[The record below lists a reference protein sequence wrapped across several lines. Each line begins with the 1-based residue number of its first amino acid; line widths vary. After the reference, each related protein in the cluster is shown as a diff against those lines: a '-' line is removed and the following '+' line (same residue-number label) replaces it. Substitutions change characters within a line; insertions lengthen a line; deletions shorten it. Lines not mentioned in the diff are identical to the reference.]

1 MNYTL
6 NIKKNNKNS
15 LCILL
20 NGKKYEVNSQ
30 WLYEHSDNAEIRDPY
45 TKQLLIEAAEI
56 NPSLKIIDAQIE
68 KEILA
73 ITFSDNSQHNY
84 KINYIYSQLKKAPVS
99 DNKYLWNKKNLKV
112 PKFNFKNINNKM
124 LFDIMTSVDK
134 LGFCL
139 VRNIPKKKNGLNEL
153 MKLIGP
159 VKKTNWGGIADV
171 KNINKAYDL
180 TMTTRGLENHTD
192 NPYRS
197 EDFKNYPRTIHNDL
211 NLLRNE
217 DVDIVFLPIENEIL
231 KYKTFYKCPNFKIEN
246 ILCGKSRPNY
256 FPGVKNIVI
265 KLFDIVQADNSFFGE
280 KDYQQ
285 LVVIKKLRDEL
296 NFGTKIIPIKTVR
309 NKNGLPLSSRNKY
322 LEINEI
328 EIANKIN
335 KICKYLIPKVK
346 NKLNTTKI
354 LAHAK
359 RELRMNGIDKID
371 YLTIL
376 TDTLEKRRSLKS
388 KSRIFIAANVG
399 STRLID
405 NFPI

>member
-1 MNYTL
+1 MKI
-6 NIKKNNKNS
+6 IKSIKYLKRIVKES
-15 LCILL
+15 KR
-20 NGKKYEVNSQ
+20 NGSSINFIPTMGALHLGHIKLMQKAKKR
-30 WLYEHSDNAEIRDPY
+30 NAVRIVS
-45 TKQLLIEAAEI
+45 IFI
-56 NPSLKIIDAQIE
+56 NPSQ
-68 KEILA
+68 
-73 ITFSDNSQHNY
+73 F
-84 KINYIYSQLKKAPVS
+84 
-99 DNKYLWNKKNLKV
+99 
-112 PKFNFKNINNKM
+112 
-124 LFDIMTSVDK
+124 
-134 LGFCL
+134 
-139 VRNIPKKKNGLNEL
+139 
-153 MKLIGP
+153 GP
-159 VKKTNWGGIADV
+159 
-171 KNINKAYDL
+171 
-180 TMTTRGLENHTD
+180 
-192 NPYRS
+192 S

-359 RELRMNGIDKID
+359 RELRKNGIDKID

-376 TDTLEKRRSLKS
+376 TDNLEKRKSLKS

>member
-1 MNYTL
+1 MKI
-6 NIKKNNKNS
+6 IKSIKYLKRIVKES
-15 LCILL
+15 KR
-20 NGKKYEVNSQ
+20 NGSSINFIPTMGALHLGHIKLIQKAKKR
-30 WLYEHSDNAEIRDPY
+30 NAVRIVS
-45 TKQLLIEAAEI
+45 IFI
-56 NPSLKIIDAQIE
+56 NPSQ
-68 KEILA
+68 
-73 ITFSDNSQHNY
+73 F
-84 KINYIYSQLKKAPVS
+84 
-99 DNKYLWNKKNLKV
+99 
-112 PKFNFKNINNKM
+112 
-124 LFDIMTSVDK
+124 
-134 LGFCL
+134 
-139 VRNIPKKKNGLNEL
+139 
-153 MKLIGP
+153 GP
-159 VKKTNWGGIADV
+159 
-171 KNINKAYDL
+171 
-180 TMTTRGLENHTD
+180 
-192 NPYRS
+192 S
-197 EDFKNYPRTIHNDL
+197 EDFKNYPRTTHNDL

-285 LVVIKKLRDEL
+285 LVVIKKMRDEL
-296 NFGTKIIPIKTVR
+296 NFGTNIIPIKTVR

-376 TDTLEKRRSLKS
+376 TDTLEKRKSLKS

>member
-1 MNYTL
+1 MKI
-6 NIKKNNKNS
+6 IKSIKYLKRIVKES
-15 LCILL
+15 KR
-20 NGKKYEVNSQ
+20 NGSSINFIPTMGALHLGHIKLIQKAKKR
-30 WLYEHSDNAEIRDPY
+30 NAVRIVS
-45 TKQLLIEAAEI
+45 IFI
-56 NPSLKIIDAQIE
+56 NPSQ
-68 KEILA
+68 
-73 ITFSDNSQHNY
+73 F
-84 KINYIYSQLKKAPVS
+84 
-99 DNKYLWNKKNLKV
+99 
-112 PKFNFKNINNKM
+112 
-124 LFDIMTSVDK
+124 
-134 LGFCL
+134 
-139 VRNIPKKKNGLNEL
+139 
-153 MKLIGP
+153 GP
-159 VKKTNWGGIADV
+159 
-171 KNINKAYDL
+171 
-180 TMTTRGLENHTD
+180 
-192 NPYRS
+192 S

-359 RELRMNGIDKID
+359 RELRMNGIGKID

-376 TDTLEKRRSLKS
+376 TDTLEKRKSLKS

>member
-1 MNYTL
+1 MKI
-6 NIKKNNKNS
+6 IKSIKYLKRIVKES
-15 LCILL
+15 KR
-20 NGKKYEVNSQ
+20 NGSSINFIPTMGALHLGHIKLIQKAKKR
-30 WLYEHSDNAEIRDPY
+30 NAVRIVS
-45 TKQLLIEAAEI
+45 IFI
-56 NPSLKIIDAQIE
+56 NPSQ
-68 KEILA
+68 
-73 ITFSDNSQHNY
+73 F
-84 KINYIYSQLKKAPVS
+84 
-99 DNKYLWNKKNLKV
+99 
-112 PKFNFKNINNKM
+112 
-124 LFDIMTSVDK
+124 
-134 LGFCL
+134 
-139 VRNIPKKKNGLNEL
+139 
-153 MKLIGP
+153 GP
-159 VKKTNWGGIADV
+159 
-171 KNINKAYDL
+171 
-180 TMTTRGLENHTD
+180 
-192 NPYRS
+192 S

-359 RELRMNGIDKID
+359 RELRMNGIDNID

-376 TDTLEKRRSLKS
+376 TDTLEKRKSLKS

>member
-1 MNYTL
+1 MKI
-6 NIKKNNKNS
+6 IKSIKYLKRIVKES
-15 LCILL
+15 KR
-20 NGKKYEVNSQ
+20 NGSSINFIPTMGALHLGHIKLIQKAKKR
-30 WLYEHSDNAEIRDPY
+30 NAVRIVS
-45 TKQLLIEAAEI
+45 IFI
-56 NPSLKIIDAQIE
+56 NPSQ
-68 KEILA
+68 
-73 ITFSDNSQHNY
+73 F
-84 KINYIYSQLKKAPVS
+84 
-99 DNKYLWNKKNLKV
+99 
-112 PKFNFKNINNKM
+112 
-124 LFDIMTSVDK
+124 
-134 LGFCL
+134 
-139 VRNIPKKKNGLNEL
+139 
-153 MKLIGP
+153 GP
-159 VKKTNWGGIADV
+159 
-171 KNINKAYDL
+171 
-180 TMTTRGLENHTD
+180 
-192 NPYRS
+192 S

-285 LVVIKKLRDEL
+285 LVVIKKIRDEL
-296 NFGTKIIPIKTVR
+296 NFGTNIIPIKTVR

-376 TDTLEKRRSLKS
+376 TDTLEKRKSLKS

>member
-1 MNYTL
+1 MKI
-6 NIKKNNKNS
+6 IKSIKYLKRIVKES
-15 LCILL
+15 KR
-20 NGKKYEVNSQ
+20 NGSSINFIPTMGALHLGHIKLIQKAKKR
-30 WLYEHSDNAEIRDPY
+30 NAVRIVS
-45 TKQLLIEAAEI
+45 IFI
-56 NPSLKIIDAQIE
+56 NPSQ
-68 KEILA
+68 
-73 ITFSDNSQHNY
+73 F
-84 KINYIYSQLKKAPVS
+84 
-99 DNKYLWNKKNLKV
+99 
-112 PKFNFKNINNKM
+112 
-124 LFDIMTSVDK
+124 
-134 LGFCL
+134 
-139 VRNIPKKKNGLNEL
+139 
-153 MKLIGP
+153 GP
-159 VKKTNWGGIADV
+159 
-171 KNINKAYDL
+171 
-180 TMTTRGLENHTD
+180 
-192 NPYRS
+192 S

-231 KYKTFYKCPNFKIEN
+231 KYKTYYKCPNFKIEK

>member
-1 MNYTL
+1 M
-6 NIKKNNKNS
+6 
-15 LCILL
+15 
-20 NGKKYEVNSQ
+20 
-30 WLYEHSDNAEIRDPY
+30 
-45 TKQLLIEAAEI
+45 
-56 NPSLKIIDAQIE
+56 KIIKSI
-68 KEILA
+68 
-73 ITFSDNSQHNY
+73 
-84 KINYIYSQLKKAPVS
+84 
-99 DNKYLWNKKNLKV
+99 KYLKRIVKE
-112 PKFNFKNINNKM
+112 
-124 LFDIMTSVDK
+124 T
-134 LGFCL
+134 
-139 VRNIPKKKNGLNEL
+139 KKNGSSINFIPTMGALHL
-153 MKLIGP
+153 GHIKLIQKAKKRNAVRIVSIFVNPSQFGP
-159 VKKTNWGGIADV
+159 
-171 KNINKAYDL
+171 
-180 TMTTRGLENHTD
+180 
-192 NPYRS
+192 S

-217 DVDIVFLPIENEIL
+217 DVDILFLPIENEIL

-346 NKLNTTKI
+346 NKLNTKKI

-376 TDTLEKRRSLKS
+376 TDNLEKRKSLKS

>member
-1 MNYTL
+1 MKI
-6 NIKKNNKNS
+6 IKSIKYLKRIVKES
-15 LCILL
+15 KR
-20 NGKKYEVNSQ
+20 NGSSINFIPTMGALHLGHIKLIQKAKKR
-30 WLYEHSDNAEIRDPY
+30 NAVRIVS
-45 TKQLLIEAAEI
+45 IFI
-56 NPSLKIIDAQIE
+56 NPSQ
-68 KEILA
+68 
-73 ITFSDNSQHNY
+73 F
-84 KINYIYSQLKKAPVS
+84 
-99 DNKYLWNKKNLKV
+99 
-112 PKFNFKNINNKM
+112 
-124 LFDIMTSVDK
+124 
-134 LGFCL
+134 
-139 VRNIPKKKNGLNEL
+139 
-153 MKLIGP
+153 GP
-159 VKKTNWGGIADV
+159 
-171 KNINKAYDL
+171 
-180 TMTTRGLENHTD
+180 
-192 NPYRS
+192 S

-285 LVVIKKLRDEL
+285 LVVIKKMRDEL

-322 LEINEI
+322 LELNEI

>member
-1 MNYTL
+1 MKIIKSIKYLKRIIKESKRNGSSINFIPTMGAL
-6 NIKKNNKNS
+6 HLGHIKLIRKAKKKNAVRIVS
-15 LCILL
+15 IF
-20 NGKKYEVNSQ
+20 
-30 WLYEHSDNAEIRDPY
+30 
-45 TKQLLIEAAEI
+45 I
-56 NPSLKIIDAQIE
+56 NPSQ
-68 KEILA
+68 
-73 ITFSDNSQHNY
+73 F
-84 KINYIYSQLKKAPVS
+84 
-99 DNKYLWNKKNLKV
+99 
-112 PKFNFKNINNKM
+112 
-124 LFDIMTSVDK
+124 
-134 LGFCL
+134 
-139 VRNIPKKKNGLNEL
+139 
-153 MKLIGP
+153 GP
-159 VKKTNWGGIADV
+159 
-171 KNINKAYDL
+171 
-180 TMTTRGLENHTD
+180 
-192 NPYRS
+192 S

-376 TDTLEKRRSLKS
+376 TDNLEKRKFLKS

>member
-1 MNYTL
+1 MKI
-6 NIKKNNKNS
+6 IKSIKYLKRIVKES
-15 LCILL
+15 KR
-20 NGKKYEVNSQ
+20 NGSSINFIPTMGALHLGHIKLIQKAKKR
-30 WLYEHSDNAEIRDPY
+30 NAVRIVS
-45 TKQLLIEAAEI
+45 IFI
-56 NPSLKIIDAQIE
+56 NPSQ
-68 KEILA
+68 
-73 ITFSDNSQHNY
+73 F
-84 KINYIYSQLKKAPVS
+84 
-99 DNKYLWNKKNLKV
+99 
-112 PKFNFKNINNKM
+112 
-124 LFDIMTSVDK
+124 
-134 LGFCL
+134 
-139 VRNIPKKKNGLNEL
+139 
-153 MKLIGP
+153 GP
-159 VKKTNWGGIADV
+159 
-171 KNINKAYDL
+171 
-180 TMTTRGLENHTD
+180 
-192 NPYRS
+192 S

-280 KDYQQ
+280 KDFQQ
-285 LVVIKKLRDEL
+285 LVVIKKMRDEL

-376 TDTLEKRRSLKS
+376 TDTLEKRKSLKS

>member
-1 MNYTL
+1 MKI
-6 NIKKNNKNS
+6 IKSIKYLKR
-15 LCILL
+15 IVKETKR
-20 NGKKYEVNSQ
+20 NGSSINFIPTMGALHLGHIKLIQKAKKR
-30 WLYEHSDNAEIRDPY
+30 NAVRIVS
-45 TKQLLIEAAEI
+45 IFI
-56 NPSLKIIDAQIE
+56 NPSQ
-68 KEILA
+68 
-73 ITFSDNSQHNY
+73 F
-84 KINYIYSQLKKAPVS
+84 
-99 DNKYLWNKKNLKV
+99 
-112 PKFNFKNINNKM
+112 
-124 LFDIMTSVDK
+124 
-134 LGFCL
+134 
-139 VRNIPKKKNGLNEL
+139 
-153 MKLIGP
+153 GP
-159 VKKTNWGGIADV
+159 
-171 KNINKAYDL
+171 
-180 TMTTRGLENHTD
+180 
-192 NPYRS
+192 S

-376 TDTLEKRRSLKS
+376 TDTLEKRKSLKS

>member
-1 MNYTL
+1 MKIIKSIKYLKRIVKESKRNGS
-6 NIKKNNKNS
+6 NINFIPTMGALHLGHIKLIQKAKKR
-15 LCILL
+15 
-20 NGKKYEVNSQ
+20 
-30 WLYEHSDNAEIRDPY
+30 NAIR
-45 TKQLLIEAAEI
+45 IVSIFI
-56 NPSLKIIDAQIE
+56 NPSQ
-68 KEILA
+68 
-73 ITFSDNSQHNY
+73 F
-84 KINYIYSQLKKAPVS
+84 
-99 DNKYLWNKKNLKV
+99 
-112 PKFNFKNINNKM
+112 
-124 LFDIMTSVDK
+124 
-134 LGFCL
+134 
-139 VRNIPKKKNGLNEL
+139 
-153 MKLIGP
+153 GP
-159 VKKTNWGGIADV
+159 
-171 KNINKAYDL
+171 
-180 TMTTRGLENHTD
+180 
-192 NPYRS
+192 S

-285 LVVIKKLRDEL
+285 LVVIKKMRDEL

-322 LEINEI
+322 LKINEI

-335 KICKYLIPKVK
+335 KICTYLIPKVK

-376 TDTLEKRRSLKS
+376 TDTLEKRKSLKS

>member
-1 MNYTL
+1 MKI
-6 NIKKNNKNS
+6 IKSIKYLKRIVKES
-15 LCILL
+15 KR
-20 NGKKYEVNSQ
+20 NGSSINFIPTMGALHLGHIKLIQKAKKR
-30 WLYEHSDNAEIRDPY
+30 NAVRIVS
-45 TKQLLIEAAEI
+45 IFI
-56 NPSLKIIDAQIE
+56 NPSQ
-68 KEILA
+68 
-73 ITFSDNSQHNY
+73 F
-84 KINYIYSQLKKAPVS
+84 
-99 DNKYLWNKKNLKV
+99 
-112 PKFNFKNINNKM
+112 
-124 LFDIMTSVDK
+124 
-134 LGFCL
+134 
-139 VRNIPKKKNGLNEL
+139 
-153 MKLIGP
+153 GP
-159 VKKTNWGGIADV
+159 
-171 KNINKAYDL
+171 
-180 TMTTRGLENHTD
+180 
-192 NPYRS
+192 S

-285 LVVIKKLRDEL
+285 LVVIKKMRDEL
-296 NFGTKIIPIKTVR
+296 NFGTNIIPIKTVR

>member
-1 MNYTL
+1 MKI
-6 NIKKNNKNS
+6 IKSIKYLKRIVKES
-15 LCILL
+15 KR
-20 NGKKYEVNSQ
+20 NGSSINFIPTMGALHLGHIKLIQKAKKR
-30 WLYEHSDNAEIRDPY
+30 NAVRIVS
-45 TKQLLIEAAEI
+45 IFI
-56 NPSLKIIDAQIE
+56 NPSQ
-68 KEILA
+68 
-73 ITFSDNSQHNY
+73 F
-84 KINYIYSQLKKAPVS
+84 
-99 DNKYLWNKKNLKV
+99 
-112 PKFNFKNINNKM
+112 
-124 LFDIMTSVDK
+124 
-134 LGFCL
+134 
-139 VRNIPKKKNGLNEL
+139 
-153 MKLIGP
+153 GP
-159 VKKTNWGGIADV
+159 
-171 KNINKAYDL
+171 
-180 TMTTRGLENHTD
+180 
-192 NPYRS
+192 S

-285 LVVIKKLRDEL
+285 LVVIKKMRDEL

-309 NKNGLPLSSRNKY
+309 NKNGLPLSSRNRY

-376 TDTLEKRRSLKS
+376 TDTLEKRKSLKS

>member
-1 MNYTL
+1 MKI
-6 NIKKNNKNS
+6 IKSIKYLKRIVKES
-15 LCILL
+15 KR
-20 NGKKYEVNSQ
+20 NGSSINFIPTMGALHLGHIKLIQKAKKR
-30 WLYEHSDNAEIRDPY
+30 NAVRIVS
-45 TKQLLIEAAEI
+45 IFI
-56 NPSLKIIDAQIE
+56 NPSQ
-68 KEILA
+68 
-73 ITFSDNSQHNY
+73 F
-84 KINYIYSQLKKAPVS
+84 
-99 DNKYLWNKKNLKV
+99 
-112 PKFNFKNINNKM
+112 
-124 LFDIMTSVDK
+124 
-134 LGFCL
+134 
-139 VRNIPKKKNGLNEL
+139 
-153 MKLIGP
+153 GP
-159 VKKTNWGGIADV
+159 
-171 KNINKAYDL
+171 
-180 TMTTRGLENHTD
+180 
-192 NPYRS
+192 S
-197 EDFKNYPRTIHNDL
+197 EDFKNYPRTINNDL
-211 NLLRNE
+211 HLLRNE

-285 LVVIKKLRDEL
+285 LVVIKKMRDEL

>member
-1 MNYTL
+1 MKI
-6 NIKKNNKNS
+6 IKSIKYLKRIVKES
-15 LCILL
+15 KR
-20 NGKKYEVNSQ
+20 NGSSINFIPTMGALHLGHIKLIQKAKKR
-30 WLYEHSDNAEIRDPY
+30 NAVRIVS
-45 TKQLLIEAAEI
+45 IFI
-56 NPSLKIIDAQIE
+56 NPSQ
-68 KEILA
+68 
-73 ITFSDNSQHNY
+73 F
-84 KINYIYSQLKKAPVS
+84 
-99 DNKYLWNKKNLKV
+99 
-112 PKFNFKNINNKM
+112 
-124 LFDIMTSVDK
+124 
-134 LGFCL
+134 
-139 VRNIPKKKNGLNEL
+139 
-153 MKLIGP
+153 GP
-159 VKKTNWGGIADV
+159 
-171 KNINKAYDL
+171 
-180 TMTTRGLENHTD
+180 
-192 NPYRS
+192 S

-285 LVVIKKLRDEL
+285 LVVIKKMKDEL

-376 TDTLEKRRSLKS
+376 TDTLEKRKSLKS

>member
-1 MNYTL
+1 MKI
-6 NIKKNNKNS
+6 IKSIKYLKRIVKES
-15 LCILL
+15 KR
-20 NGKKYEVNSQ
+20 NGSSINFIPTMGALHLGHIKLIQKAKKRNT
-30 WLYEHSDNAEIRDPY
+30 IR
-45 TKQLLIEAAEI
+45 IVSIFI
-56 NPSLKIIDAQIE
+56 NPSQ
-68 KEILA
+68 
-73 ITFSDNSQHNY
+73 F
-84 KINYIYSQLKKAPVS
+84 
-99 DNKYLWNKKNLKV
+99 
-112 PKFNFKNINNKM
+112 
-124 LFDIMTSVDK
+124 
-134 LGFCL
+134 
-139 VRNIPKKKNGLNEL
+139 
-153 MKLIGP
+153 GP
-159 VKKTNWGGIADV
+159 
-171 KNINKAYDL
+171 
-180 TMTTRGLENHTD
+180 
-192 NPYRS
+192 S

-285 LVVIKKLRDEL
+285 LVVIKKMRDEL

-376 TDTLEKRRSLKS
+376 TDTLEKRKSLKS

>member
-1 MNYTL
+1 MKI
-6 NIKKNNKNS
+6 IKSIKYLKRIVKES
-15 LCILL
+15 RR
-20 NGKKYEVNSQ
+20 NGSSINFIPTMGALHLGHIKLIQKAKKR
-30 WLYEHSDNAEIRDPY
+30 NAIR
-45 TKQLLIEAAEI
+45 IVSIFI
-56 NPSLKIIDAQIE
+56 NPSQ
-68 KEILA
+68 
-73 ITFSDNSQHNY
+73 F
-84 KINYIYSQLKKAPVS
+84 
-99 DNKYLWNKKNLKV
+99 
-112 PKFNFKNINNKM
+112 
-124 LFDIMTSVDK
+124 
-134 LGFCL
+134 
-139 VRNIPKKKNGLNEL
+139 
-153 MKLIGP
+153 GP
-159 VKKTNWGGIADV
+159 
-171 KNINKAYDL
+171 
-180 TMTTRGLENHTD
+180 
-192 NPYRS
+192 S

-285 LVVIKKLRDEL
+285 LVVIKKMRDEL

-309 NKNGLPLSSRNKY
+309 NKNGLPLSSRNNY

-376 TDTLEKRRSLKS
+376 TDTLEKRRSLKL

>member
-1 MNYTL
+1 MKI
-6 NIKKNNKNS
+6 IKSIKYLKRIVKES
-15 LCILL
+15 KR
-20 NGKKYEVNSQ
+20 NGSSINFIPTMGALHLGHIKLIQKAKKR
-30 WLYEHSDNAEIRDPY
+30 NAVRIVS
-45 TKQLLIEAAEI
+45 IFI
-56 NPSLKIIDAQIE
+56 NPSQ
-68 KEILA
+68 
-73 ITFSDNSQHNY
+73 F
-84 KINYIYSQLKKAPVS
+84 
-99 DNKYLWNKKNLKV
+99 
-112 PKFNFKNINNKM
+112 
-124 LFDIMTSVDK
+124 
-134 LGFCL
+134 
-139 VRNIPKKKNGLNEL
+139 
-153 MKLIGP
+153 GP
-159 VKKTNWGGIADV
+159 
-171 KNINKAYDL
+171 
-180 TMTTRGLENHTD
+180 
-192 NPYRS
+192 S
-197 EDFKNYPRTIHNDL
+197 EDFKNYPRTINNDL
-211 NLLRNE
+211 HLLRNE

-285 LVVIKKLRDEL
+285 LVVIKKMRDEL

-359 RELRMNGIDKID
+359 RELLMNGIDKID

-376 TDTLEKRRSLKS
+376 TDTLEKRKSLKS

>member
-1 MNYTL
+1 MKI
-6 NIKKNNKNS
+6 IKSIKYLKRIVKES
-15 LCILL
+15 KR
-20 NGKKYEVNSQ
+20 NGSSINFIPTMGALHLGHIKLIQKAKKR
-30 WLYEHSDNAEIRDPY
+30 NAVRIVS
-45 TKQLLIEAAEI
+45 IFI
-56 NPSLKIIDAQIE
+56 NPSQ
-68 KEILA
+68 
-73 ITFSDNSQHNY
+73 F
-84 KINYIYSQLKKAPVS
+84 
-99 DNKYLWNKKNLKV
+99 
-112 PKFNFKNINNKM
+112 
-124 LFDIMTSVDK
+124 
-134 LGFCL
+134 
-139 VRNIPKKKNGLNEL
+139 
-153 MKLIGP
+153 GP
-159 VKKTNWGGIADV
+159 
-171 KNINKAYDL
+171 
-180 TMTTRGLENHTD
+180 
-192 NPYRS
+192 S

-285 LVVIKKLRDEL
+285 LVVIKKMRDEL

>member
-1 MNYTL
+1 MKI
-6 NIKKNNKNS
+6 IKSIKYLKRIVKES
-15 LCILL
+15 RR
-20 NGKKYEVNSQ
+20 NGSSINFIPTMGALHLGHIKLIQKAKKR
-30 WLYEHSDNAEIRDPY
+30 NAVRIVS
-45 TKQLLIEAAEI
+45 IFI
-56 NPSLKIIDAQIE
+56 NPSQ
-68 KEILA
+68 
-73 ITFSDNSQHNY
+73 F
-84 KINYIYSQLKKAPVS
+84 
-99 DNKYLWNKKNLKV
+99 
-112 PKFNFKNINNKM
+112 
-124 LFDIMTSVDK
+124 
-134 LGFCL
+134 
-139 VRNIPKKKNGLNEL
+139 
-153 MKLIGP
+153 GP
-159 VKKTNWGGIADV
+159 
-171 KNINKAYDL
+171 
-180 TMTTRGLENHTD
+180 
-192 NPYRS
+192 S
-197 EDFKNYPRTIHNDL
+197 EDFKNYPRTINNDL

>member
-1 MNYTL
+1 MKI
-6 NIKKNNKNS
+6 IKSIKYLKRIVKES
-15 LCILL
+15 KR
-20 NGKKYEVNSQ
+20 NGSSINFIPTMGALHLGHIKLIQKAKKR
-30 WLYEHSDNAEIRDPY
+30 NAVRIVS
-45 TKQLLIEAAEI
+45 IFI
-56 NPSLKIIDAQIE
+56 NPSQ
-68 KEILA
+68 
-73 ITFSDNSQHNY
+73 F
-84 KINYIYSQLKKAPVS
+84 
-99 DNKYLWNKKNLKV
+99 
-112 PKFNFKNINNKM
+112 
-124 LFDIMTSVDK
+124 
-134 LGFCL
+134 
-139 VRNIPKKKNGLNEL
+139 
-153 MKLIGP
+153 GP
-159 VKKTNWGGIADV
+159 
-171 KNINKAYDL
+171 
-180 TMTTRGLENHTD
+180 
-192 NPYRS
+192 S
-197 EDFKNYPRTIHNDL
+197 EDFKNYPRTINNDL
-211 NLLRNE
+211 HLLRNE

>member
-1 MNYTL
+1 MKIVKS
-6 NIKKNNKNS
+6 IKYLKRIIKESKRNGLIINFIPTMGALHLGHMKLIQKAKRKNS
-15 LCILL
+15 
-20 NGKKYEVNSQ
+20 
-30 WLYEHSDNAEIRDPY
+30 IR
-45 TKQLLIEAAEI
+45 IVSIFI
-56 NPSLKIIDAQIE
+56 NPSQ
-68 KEILA
+68 
-73 ITFSDNSQHNY
+73 F
-84 KINYIYSQLKKAPVS
+84 
-99 DNKYLWNKKNLKV
+99 
-112 PKFNFKNINNKM
+112 
-124 LFDIMTSVDK
+124 
-134 LGFCL
+134 
-139 VRNIPKKKNGLNEL
+139 
-153 MKLIGP
+153 GP
-159 VKKTNWGGIADV
+159 N
-171 KNINKAYDL
+171 
-180 TMTTRGLENHTD
+180 
-192 NPYRS
+192 

-285 LVVIKKLRDEL
+285 LVVIKKMRDEL

-376 TDTLEKRRSLKS
+376 TDTLEKRKSLKS

>member
-1 MNYTL
+1 MKI
-6 NIKKNNKNS
+6 IKSIKYLKRIVKES
-15 LCILL
+15 KR
-20 NGKKYEVNSQ
+20 NGSSINFIPTMGALHLRHIKLIQKAKKR
-30 WLYEHSDNAEIRDPY
+30 NAVRIVS
-45 TKQLLIEAAEI
+45 IFI
-56 NPSLKIIDAQIE
+56 NPSQ
-68 KEILA
+68 
-73 ITFSDNSQHNY
+73 F
-84 KINYIYSQLKKAPVS
+84 
-99 DNKYLWNKKNLKV
+99 
-112 PKFNFKNINNKM
+112 
-124 LFDIMTSVDK
+124 
-134 LGFCL
+134 
-139 VRNIPKKKNGLNEL
+139 
-153 MKLIGP
+153 GP
-159 VKKTNWGGIADV
+159 
-171 KNINKAYDL
+171 
-180 TMTTRGLENHTD
+180 
-192 NPYRS
+192 S
-197 EDFKNYPRTIHNDL
+197 EDFKNYPRTIPNDL

-217 DVDIVFLPIENEIL
+217 NVDIVFLPIENEIL

-322 LEINEI
+322 LELNEI

>member
-1 MNYTL
+1 MKI
-6 NIKKNNKNS
+6 IKSIKYLKRIVKES
-15 LCILL
+15 KR
-20 NGKKYEVNSQ
+20 NGSSINFIPTMGALHLGHIKLIQKAKKR
-30 WLYEHSDNAEIRDPY
+30 NAVRIVS
-45 TKQLLIEAAEI
+45 IFI
-56 NPSLKIIDAQIE
+56 NPSQ
-68 KEILA
+68 
-73 ITFSDNSQHNY
+73 F
-84 KINYIYSQLKKAPVS
+84 
-99 DNKYLWNKKNLKV
+99 
-112 PKFNFKNINNKM
+112 
-124 LFDIMTSVDK
+124 
-134 LGFCL
+134 
-139 VRNIPKKKNGLNEL
+139 
-153 MKLIGP
+153 GP
-159 VKKTNWGGIADV
+159 
-171 KNINKAYDL
+171 
-180 TMTTRGLENHTD
+180 
-192 NPYRS
+192 S

-285 LVVIKKLRDEL
+285 LVVIKKMRDEL
-296 NFGTKIIPIKTVR
+296 KFGTKIIPIKTVR
-309 NKNGLPLSSRNKY
+309 NKNGLPLSSRNRY

-376 TDTLEKRRSLKS
+376 TDTLEKRKSLKS

>member
-1 MNYTL
+1 MKI
-6 NIKKNNKNS
+6 IKSIKYLKRIVKES
-15 LCILL
+15 KR
-20 NGKKYEVNSQ
+20 NGSSINFIPTMGALHLGHIKLIQKAKKR
-30 WLYEHSDNAEIRDPY
+30 NAVRIVS
-45 TKQLLIEAAEI
+45 IFI
-56 NPSLKIIDAQIE
+56 NPSQ
-68 KEILA
+68 
-73 ITFSDNSQHNY
+73 F
-84 KINYIYSQLKKAPVS
+84 
-99 DNKYLWNKKNLKV
+99 
-112 PKFNFKNINNKM
+112 
-124 LFDIMTSVDK
+124 
-134 LGFCL
+134 
-139 VRNIPKKKNGLNEL
+139 
-153 MKLIGP
+153 GP
-159 VKKTNWGGIADV
+159 
-171 KNINKAYDL
+171 
-180 TMTTRGLENHTD
+180 
-192 NPYRS
+192 S

-231 KYKTFYKCPNFKIEN
+231 KYKTFYKCPKFKIEN

-285 LVVIKKLRDEL
+285 LVVIKKMRDEL

>member
-1 MNYTL
+1 MKI
-6 NIKKNNKNS
+6 IKSIKYLKRIVKES
-15 LCILL
+15 KR
-20 NGKKYEVNSQ
+20 NGSSINFIPTMGALHLGHIKLIQKAKKR
-30 WLYEHSDNAEIRDPY
+30 NAVRIVS
-45 TKQLLIEAAEI
+45 IFI
-56 NPSLKIIDAQIE
+56 NPSQ
-68 KEILA
+68 
-73 ITFSDNSQHNY
+73 F
-84 KINYIYSQLKKAPVS
+84 
-99 DNKYLWNKKNLKV
+99 
-112 PKFNFKNINNKM
+112 
-124 LFDIMTSVDK
+124 
-134 LGFCL
+134 
-139 VRNIPKKKNGLNEL
+139 
-153 MKLIGP
+153 GP
-159 VKKTNWGGIADV
+159 
-171 KNINKAYDL
+171 
-180 TMTTRGLENHTD
+180 
-192 NPYRS
+192 S

-217 DVDIVFLPIENEIL
+217 NVDIVFLPIENEIL

-285 LVVIKKLRDEL
+285 LVVIKKMRDEL

-335 KICKYLIPKVK
+335 KICTYLIPKVK

-359 RELRMNGIDKID
+359 RELRMNGIGKID

>member
-1 MNYTL
+1 MKI
-6 NIKKNNKNS
+6 IKSIKYLKRIVKES
-15 LCILL
+15 KR
-20 NGKKYEVNSQ
+20 NGSSINFIPTMGALHLGHIKLIQKAKKR
-30 WLYEHSDNAEIRDPY
+30 NAIR
-45 TKQLLIEAAEI
+45 IVSIFI
-56 NPSLKIIDAQIE
+56 NPSQ
-68 KEILA
+68 
-73 ITFSDNSQHNY
+73 F
-84 KINYIYSQLKKAPVS
+84 
-99 DNKYLWNKKNLKV
+99 
-112 PKFNFKNINNKM
+112 
-124 LFDIMTSVDK
+124 
-134 LGFCL
+134 
-139 VRNIPKKKNGLNEL
+139 
-153 MKLIGP
+153 GP
-159 VKKTNWGGIADV
+159 
-171 KNINKAYDL
+171 
-180 TMTTRGLENHTD
+180 
-192 NPYRS
+192 S

-217 DVDIVFLPIENEIL
+217 NVDIVFLPIENEIL

-285 LVVIKKLRDEL
+285 LVVIKKMRDEL

-359 RELRMNGIDKID
+359 RELRMNGIGKID

-376 TDTLEKRRSLKS
+376 TDTLEKRKSLKS

>member
-1 MNYTL
+1 MKI
-6 NIKKNNKNS
+6 IKSIKYLKRIVKES
-15 LCILL
+15 KR
-20 NGKKYEVNSQ
+20 NGSSINFIPTMGALHLGHIKLIQKAKKR
-30 WLYEHSDNAEIRDPY
+30 NAIR
-45 TKQLLIEAAEI
+45 IVSI
-56 NPSLKIIDAQIE
+56 FVNPSQ
-68 KEILA
+68 
-73 ITFSDNSQHNY
+73 F
-84 KINYIYSQLKKAPVS
+84 
-99 DNKYLWNKKNLKV
+99 
-112 PKFNFKNINNKM
+112 
-124 LFDIMTSVDK
+124 
-134 LGFCL
+134 
-139 VRNIPKKKNGLNEL
+139 
-153 MKLIGP
+153 GP
-159 VKKTNWGGIADV
+159 
-171 KNINKAYDL
+171 
-180 TMTTRGLENHTD
+180 
-192 NPYRS
+192 S

-285 LVVIKKLRDEL
+285 LVVIKKMRDEL

-354 LAHAK
+354 LANAK

>member
-1 MNYTL
+1 MKI
-6 NIKKNNKNS
+6 IKSIKYLKRIVKES
-15 LCILL
+15 KR
-20 NGKKYEVNSQ
+20 NGSSINFIPTMGALHLGHIKLIQKAKKR
-30 WLYEHSDNAEIRDPY
+30 NAVRIVS
-45 TKQLLIEAAEI
+45 IFV
-56 NPSLKIIDAQIE
+56 NPSQ
-68 KEILA
+68 
-73 ITFSDNSQHNY
+73 F
-84 KINYIYSQLKKAPVS
+84 
-99 DNKYLWNKKNLKV
+99 
-112 PKFNFKNINNKM
+112 
-124 LFDIMTSVDK
+124 
-134 LGFCL
+134 
-139 VRNIPKKKNGLNEL
+139 
-153 MKLIGP
+153 GP
-159 VKKTNWGGIADV
+159 
-171 KNINKAYDL
+171 
-180 TMTTRGLENHTD
+180 
-192 NPYRS
+192 S

>member
-1 MNYTL
+1 MKI
-6 NIKKNNKNS
+6 IKSIKYLKRIVKES
-15 LCILL
+15 KR
-20 NGKKYEVNSQ
+20 NGSSINFIPTMGALHLGHIKLIQKAKK
-30 WLYEHSDNAEIRDPY
+30 RDAVR
-45 TKQLLIEAAEI
+45 IVSIFI
-56 NPSLKIIDAQIE
+56 NPSQ
-68 KEILA
+68 
-73 ITFSDNSQHNY
+73 F
-84 KINYIYSQLKKAPVS
+84 
-99 DNKYLWNKKNLKV
+99 
-112 PKFNFKNINNKM
+112 
-124 LFDIMTSVDK
+124 
-134 LGFCL
+134 
-139 VRNIPKKKNGLNEL
+139 
-153 MKLIGP
+153 GP
-159 VKKTNWGGIADV
+159 
-171 KNINKAYDL
+171 
-180 TMTTRGLENHTD
+180 
-192 NPYRS
+192 S

-231 KYKTFYKCPNFKIEN
+231 RYKTFYKCPNFKIEN

>member
-1 MNYTL
+1 MKIVKS
-6 NIKKNNKNS
+6 IKYLKRIVRESKS
-15 LCILL
+15 
-20 NGKKYEVNSQ
+20 NGSSINFIPTMGALHLGHIKLIQKAKKR
-30 WLYEHSDNAEIRDPY
+30 NAVRIVS
-45 TKQLLIEAAEI
+45 IFI
-56 NPSLKIIDAQIE
+56 NPSQ
-68 KEILA
+68 
-73 ITFSDNSQHNY
+73 F
-84 KINYIYSQLKKAPVS
+84 
-99 DNKYLWNKKNLKV
+99 
-112 PKFNFKNINNKM
+112 
-124 LFDIMTSVDK
+124 
-134 LGFCL
+134 
-139 VRNIPKKKNGLNEL
+139 
-153 MKLIGP
+153 GP
-159 VKKTNWGGIADV
+159 
-171 KNINKAYDL
+171 
-180 TMTTRGLENHTD
+180 
-192 NPYRS
+192 S
-197 EDFKNYPRTIHNDL
+197 EDFKNYPRTIHNDI

-231 KYKTFYKCPNFKIEN
+231 KYKTNYKCPNFKIEK

-285 LVVIKKLRDEL
+285 LVVIKKMRDEL

-376 TDTLEKRRSLKS
+376 TDTLEKRKSLKS

>member
-1 MNYTL
+1 MKI
-6 NIKKNNKNS
+6 IKSIKYLKRIVKES
-15 LCILL
+15 KR
-20 NGKKYEVNSQ
+20 NGSSINFIPTMGALHLGHIKLIQKAKKR
-30 WLYEHSDNAEIRDPY
+30 NAVRIVS
-45 TKQLLIEAAEI
+45 IFI
-56 NPSLKIIDAQIE
+56 NPSQ
-68 KEILA
+68 
-73 ITFSDNSQHNY
+73 F
-84 KINYIYSQLKKAPVS
+84 
-99 DNKYLWNKKNLKV
+99 
-112 PKFNFKNINNKM
+112 
-124 LFDIMTSVDK
+124 
-134 LGFCL
+134 
-139 VRNIPKKKNGLNEL
+139 
-153 MKLIGP
+153 GP
-159 VKKTNWGGIADV
+159 
-171 KNINKAYDL
+171 
-180 TMTTRGLENHTD
+180 
-192 NPYRS
+192 S

-285 LVVIKKLRDEL
+285 LVVIKKMRDEL

-376 TDTLEKRRSLKS
+376 TETLEKRKSLKS

>member
-1 MNYTL
+1 MKI
-6 NIKKNNKNS
+6 IKSIKYLKRIVKES
-15 LCILL
+15 KR
-20 NGKKYEVNSQ
+20 NGSSINFIPTMGALHLGHIKLIQKAKKR
-30 WLYEHSDNAEIRDPY
+30 NAIR
-45 TKQLLIEAAEI
+45 IVSIFI
-56 NPSLKIIDAQIE
+56 NPSQ
-68 KEILA
+68 
-73 ITFSDNSQHNY
+73 F
-84 KINYIYSQLKKAPVS
+84 
-99 DNKYLWNKKNLKV
+99 
-112 PKFNFKNINNKM
+112 
-124 LFDIMTSVDK
+124 
-134 LGFCL
+134 
-139 VRNIPKKKNGLNEL
+139 
-153 MKLIGP
+153 GP
-159 VKKTNWGGIADV
+159 
-171 KNINKAYDL
+171 
-180 TMTTRGLENHTD
+180 
-192 NPYRS
+192 S

-376 TDTLEKRRSLKS
+376 TDTLEKRKSLKS

>member
-1 MNYTL
+1 MKI
-6 NIKKNNKNS
+6 IKSIKYLKRIVKES
-15 LCILL
+15 KR
-20 NGKKYEVNSQ
+20 NGSSINFIPTMGALHLGHIKLIQKAKKR
-30 WLYEHSDNAEIRDPY
+30 NAVRIVS
-45 TKQLLIEAAEI
+45 IFI
-56 NPSLKIIDAQIE
+56 NPSQ
-68 KEILA
+68 
-73 ITFSDNSQHNY
+73 F
-84 KINYIYSQLKKAPVS
+84 
-99 DNKYLWNKKNLKV
+99 
-112 PKFNFKNINNKM
+112 
-124 LFDIMTSVDK
+124 
-134 LGFCL
+134 
-139 VRNIPKKKNGLNEL
+139 
-153 MKLIGP
+153 GP
-159 VKKTNWGGIADV
+159 
-171 KNINKAYDL
+171 
-180 TMTTRGLENHTD
+180 
-192 NPYRS
+192 S

-376 TDTLEKRRSLKS
+376 TDTLEKRKSLKS
-388 KSRIFIAANVG
+388 KSRIFIAANIG

>member
-1 MNYTL
+1 MKI
-6 NIKKNNKNS
+6 IKSIKYLKRIVKES
-15 LCILL
+15 KR
-20 NGKKYEVNSQ
+20 NGSSINFIPTMGALHLGHIKLIQKAKKR
-30 WLYEHSDNAEIRDPY
+30 NAVRIVS
-45 TKQLLIEAAEI
+45 IFI
-56 NPSLKIIDAQIE
+56 NPSQ
-68 KEILA
+68 
-73 ITFSDNSQHNY
+73 F
-84 KINYIYSQLKKAPVS
+84 
-99 DNKYLWNKKNLKV
+99 
-112 PKFNFKNINNKM
+112 
-124 LFDIMTSVDK
+124 
-134 LGFCL
+134 
-139 VRNIPKKKNGLNEL
+139 
-153 MKLIGP
+153 GP
-159 VKKTNWGGIADV
+159 
-171 KNINKAYDL
+171 
-180 TMTTRGLENHTD
+180 
-192 NPYRS
+192 S
-197 EDFKNYPRTIHNDL
+197 EDFKNYPRTIQNDL

-354 LAHAK
+354 LAQAK